1 MKSFFGSRTLFLLL
15 LGVSCCIHTE
25 AAHLSEP
32 AVINPKACDDPIEQQ
47 AAALFRDPMLT
58 KLKKGVDR
66 TRINACTNA
75 DLRTLALQL
84 LDKQYATRFRIATF
98 QPVYSPEALGKLLH
112 IGNGYSR
119 YQHVTG
125 IALPTGRHII
135 VVEGLKEGSP
145 LAVRVAELYAPDQGK
160 KDWSLHSETFPLHN
174 GINVIERTSAWTG
187 LAYMDYY
194 FDHPE
199 KEHQIRVHFV
209 TGQVNGY
216 FDASKDSN
224 ADWDNLLRNATYPVF
239 DAVGTN
245 IQLAYPVAD
254 LQKYAAGKGREL
266 IGVYQKLVD
275 RQQEIIGWK
284 KYKRV
289 PKNKI
294 FARVNYGYYMFRDGL
309 GVAFKFDTMKR
320 VANPDHMK
328 NKDED
333 ACWGFSHE
341 VGHVHQLRTYLSW
354 GGLGETSNNICS
366 RYCTQTY
373 GYKNRLDGAFKKAAE
388 NFLNDGMAG
397 QVSKA
402 RVQAGM
408 KDTIITSAKSTKAD
422 YALSY
427 LETDVFE
434 RLVPF
439 WKLQCYFVKNGKPDF
454 YPDLYEKMRNSERD
468 YPELAKLDRNKNIV
482 PFQFNFVRGASLVA
496 GKNLYPYFEAF
507 GFFRLLDLHIDDY
520 GHYEYHLTAEMRDAF
535 KAEMNEL
542 VRRGKI
548 KELTPSELDALIHAE
563 E

>member
-25 AAHLSEP
+25 AAHLSVP
-32 AVINPKACDDPIEQQ
+32 AVVNLKACDDPIEQQ

-66 TRINACTNA
+66 ARINACTNA

-98 QPVYSPEALGKLLH
+98 QPVYSPEALGNLLH

-135 VVEGLKEGSP
+135 VVEGLKEGTP
-145 LAVRVAELYAPDQGK
+145 LAVRVAELYAPDQGD

-199 KEHQIRVHFV
+199 KENKIRVHFV

-266 IGVYQKLVD
+266 IGVYQELVD

-366 RYCTQTY
+366 RYCTQAY
-373 GYKNRLDGAFKKAAE
+373 GYKNRLDGAFKKAAD

-408 KDTIITSAKSTKAD
+408 KDTIITSAKSTQAD

-507 GFFRLLDLHIDDY
+507 GFFRLLDLHIGDY

-535 KAEMNEL
+535 KAEMDEL

>member
-1 MKSFFGSRTLFLLL
+1 MKRSFFGRTVLLL
-15 LGVSCCIHTE
+15 MLGGVCATGVQATAS
-25 AAHLSEP
+25 SVP
-32 AVINPKACDDPIEQQ
+32 ATVRAVADDGSVEQQ
-47 AAALFRDPMLT
+47 AAALFRDPLLTRLKSGVTADQIAMCKDGDLRALAT
-58 KLKKGVDR
+58 KLM
-66 TRINACTNA
+66 N
-75 DLRTLALQL
+75 
-84 LDKQYATRFRIATF
+84 KQYVTRFRVNSF

-125 IALPTGRHII
+125 MALATGRHIV
-135 VVEGLKEGSP
+135 VVEGLKEGTP
-145 LAVRVAELYAPDQGK
+145 LGLRVAELYAPDQGD

-174 GINVIERTSAWTG
+174 GINVVERKSTWTG

-194 FDHPE
+194 FDEPD
-199 KEHQIRVHFV
+199 KENDIRVHFV

-224 ADWDNLLRNATYPVF
+224 AEWDVLLSNAVYPVF

-254 LQKYAAGKGREL
+254 LKKYAAGKGREL
-266 IGVYQKLVD
+266 IGVYQELVD

-294 FARVNYGYYMFRDGL
+294 FARVNYGYYMFRDGN
-309 GVAFKFDTMKR
+309 GVAFKFDTMRR
-320 VANPDHMK
+320 VADPDHMK
-328 NKDED
+328 HKDED

-341 VGHVHQLRTYLSW
+341 VGHVHQLRPFLSW

-366 RYCTQTY
+366 RYCTQAY

-388 NFLNDGMAG
+388 SFLNDGMAG
-397 QVSKA
+397 KVSKA
-402 RVQAGM
+402 RARSGM
-408 KDTIITSAKSTKAD
+408 ADSIIASGKGRKAD

-427 LETDVFE
+427 LEVDAFE

-468 YPELAKLDRNKNIV
+468 YPELAKLDRRKNVV

-496 GKNLYPYFEAF
+496 GKNLYPYFEAY
-507 GFFRLLDLHIDDY
+507 GFFRLLDLDIDDY
-520 GHYEYHLTAEMRDAF
+520 GHYEYHMTAEMRDKF
-535 KAEMNEL
+535 KAEMDDL
-542 VRRGKI
+542 VRKGKI
-548 KELTPSELDALIHAE
+548 KKLSRSELKALLHAGE
-563 E
+563 

>member
-1 MKSFFGSRTLFLLL
+1 MNRSFLGRTLLL
-15 LGVSCCIHTE
+15 LMLGGVCATGVQATAFSV
-25 AAHLSEP
+25 P
-32 AVINPKACDDPIEQQ
+32 VAVQAVADDGSVEQQ
-47 AAALFRDPMLT
+47 AAALFRDPLLT
-58 KLKKGVDR
+58 KLKRGVDR
-66 TRINACTNA
+66 ARIAACPDA
-75 DLRTLALQL
+75 DLRALALQL
-84 LDKQYATRFRIATF
+84 LDKQYATRFRVGTF
-98 QPVYSPEALGKLLH
+98 QPVYSPDALGRLLH

-125 IALPTGRHII
+125 MVLPAGRHIV
-135 VVEGLKEGSP
+135 VVEGLKEGTP
-145 LAVRVAELYAPDQGK
+145 LALRVAELYAPNQGD
-160 KDWSLHSETFPLHN
+160 KDWSLHSEVHTLHN
-174 GINVIERTSAWTG
+174 GINVVQRKGDWTG

-194 FDHPE
+194 FDEPD
-199 KEHQIRVHFV
+199 KENNIRVHFV

-224 ADWDNLLRNATYPVF
+224 AEWDALLRNAVYPVF

-245 IQLAYPVAD
+245 VHLAYPVAD

-266 IGVYQKLVD
+266 IGVYQELVD

-294 FARVNYGYYMFRDGL
+294 FARVNYGYYMFRDGN
-309 GVAFKFDTMKR
+309 GVAFKFDTMRR
-320 VANPDHMK
+320 VADPDHMK

-341 VGHVHQLRTYLSW
+341 VGHVHQLRPFLSW

-388 NFLNDGMAG
+388 SFLNDGMAG
-397 QVSKA
+397 KVSKA
-402 RVQAGM
+402 RVEAGM
-408 KDTIITSAKSTKAD
+408 TDTLIASAKGPRAD

-427 LETDVFE
+427 LEVDNFE

-468 YPELAKLDRNKNIV
+468 YPELAKLDRRKNVV

-496 GKNLYPYFEAF
+496 GKNLYPYFEAY
-507 GFFRLLDLHIDDY
+507 GFFRLLDLTIGDY
-520 GHYEYHLTAEMRDAF
+520 GRYEYHLTAAMRDAF
-535 KAEMNEL
+535 KAEMDGL
-542 VRRGKI
+542 VRQGKI
-548 KELTPSELDALIHAE
+548 KELTPAELDGLIHAE